1 MTTSKTIFN
10 PLLPA
15 GFQKLS
21 TTAETFAGYTHEPT
35 GFTDPSGVT
44 SAYDIATRTI
54 TLSHTSGFVTFV
66 IFGTEYSYASP
77 WVIPTVLG
85 GAIPLAH
92 ANVNGSYFAKINI
105 NTLAITFDTTP
116 FNFATDMM
124 LGFAIKGTTYQWGQ
138 RETHGVMQ
146 WQSHEENH
154 WTIGS
159 YLHTA
164 AIATAGTYAVLTGP
178 TATNAANTPG
188 VDTLDSHDE
197 DVETTMAAWV
207 QGTYTTAHRLG
218 VGGTWTLS
226 TVATSPFNIGAS
238 TFIQYNL
245 NTAGTW
251 SLADV
256 PEDSYVNILAV
267 VVPVTSDVDSQKY
280 RLLWI
285 TGQSVYT
292 TLTAAQAATA
302 LNFDFGS
309 FIGDIPE
316 MVPILM
322 FTYQKAST
330 GGNSTP
336 AGVTGRCWL
345 AAEPTRI
352 IGSSRNQIG
361 ISGLAPSD
369 HQALSNR
376 TATDSH
382 PIAAIS
388 PLTAGK
394 VIVGDGTGTGLT
406 EATTTTTEVEVLSTN
421 VAKAYTVLNFDA
433 TGAPR
438 YDGTDAHILAK
449 GTTAQ
454 RPTGSDGMIR
464 YNSDIATIEAY
475 TTPASG
481 WAMVGKRWVAGSATG
496 ATTIFTPPSGGGG
509 LPTCVGFAILIVMK
523 DGTNSEEIRIQA
535 AKDDTVWS
543 GSITS
548 VGGRDLKATIT
559 ITDTTGA
566 VVLTPVSGTWTYKY
580 GVEGFIF

>member
-1 MTTSKTIFN
+1 M
-10 PLLPA
+10 LPA

-21 TTAETFAGYTHEPT
+21 TTAETFAAYTHDPT
-35 GFTDPSGVT
+35 GFVDPANVVT
-44 SAYDIATRTI
+44 NYDIANRTL
-54 TLSHTSGFVTFV
+54 TLSHPSGFVTFI
-66 IFGTEYSYASP
+66 IFGVEYSYASP
-77 WVIPTVLG
+77 WIVPTVLG
-85 GAIPLAH
+85 GATPLAH
-92 ANVNGSYFAKINI
+92 TNANGSYFAKINI
-105 NTLAITFDTTP
+105 NTLALSFDTVP
-116 FNFATDMM
+116 FNFETDMM
-124 LGFAIKGTTYQWGQ
+124 LGFAIQGATYQWAQ
-138 RETHGVMQ
+138 RETHGLMP

-164 AIATAGTYAVLTGP
+164 AVATAGTYAVLTGP
-178 TATNAANTPG
+178 TATDAANTPG
-188 VDTLDSHDE
+188 IDTLDIHDE
-197 DVETTMAAWV
+197 DLETYNAAWI

-218 VGGTWTLS
+218 VGGAWTIS
-226 TVATSPFNIGAS
+226 TVATSPFNVGAS
-238 TFIQYNL
+238 TFVKYNL
-245 NTAGTW
+245 NTSGTW

-256 PEDSYVNILAV
+256 PEDNYVNILVLAI
-267 VVPVTSDVDSQKY
+267 PVTSDADSQNY
-280 RLLWI
+280 RFLWV

-309 FIGDIPE
+309 FITGLPE
-316 MVPILM
+316 MVPVLM
-322 FTYQKAST
+322 FTYQKASS
-330 GGNSTP
+330 GGNATP
-336 AGVTGRCWL
+336 AGVKGRCFL
-345 AAEPTRI
+345 AAEPTKI

-369 HQALSNR
+369 HSALSNR
-376 TATDSH
+376 TAIDSH
-382 PIAAIS
+382 PIGAIT

-394 VIVGDGTGTGLT
+394 VIVGDGTGVGLT
-406 EATTTTTEVEVLSTN
+406 EATTTTTEVEVLTTN

-464 YNSDIATIEAY
+464 YNSDIAAIEAY
-475 TTPASG
+475 TTPAAG
-481 WAMVGKRWVAGSATG
+481 WVMVGKRWVAGSATG

-509 LPTCVGFAILIVMK
+509 LPTCVGFALLMVMK
-523 DGTNSEEIRIQA
+523 DGTNSEELRIQA

-559 ITDTTGA
+559 ITDATGA